1 MANSDSLRLL
11 SRSGLVLSLLGA
23 AFIAW
28 RIASSIASDH
38 YARSEPDTALRWD
51 SAHPVALVNLAEQ
64 RRRMGAST
72 DLSAAVQVAKRAIE
86 VEPLARNAL
95 TVLGTIAVQQ
105 GDSTKAD
112 TLMNMAAVRAPRSL
126 LPQGY
131 IYAQALKAKDFRRA
145 GTALEAIL
153 RSHPNVV
160 DEVGGTIPAFITDAG
175 GSEELARLLSSN
187 PPWRK
192 SLLSALFRQWQEP
205 DGLIRLVA
213 LVNEGPTPL
222 HSEEFS
228 LYLSKLIEV
237 GRVEEAYL
245 LWLQNLPADRL
256 SNFTLL
262 YNGRFQYEMSNLPFD
277 WTIQP
282 VRGAAVELV
291 RGGEET
297 VLRVGFSGARVPF
310 SHVSH
315 LLLLPPGE
323 YRFSGLVKS
332 ERLQNERGLRWRIS
346 CLEDSQGSLGESDPI
361 SGSTPWKEFQT
372 DFSVPKSACRSQMLR
387 LELPARVALEQHI
400 SGTASYRALDIRRR

>member
-1 MANSDSLRLL
+1 M
-11 SRSGLVLSLLGA
+11 
-23 AFIAW
+23 
-28 RIASSIASDH
+28 
-38 YARSEPDTALRWD
+38 
-51 SAHPVALVNLAEQ
+51 ALVNLAEQ
-64 RRRMGAST
+64 RRQRSAST
-72 DLSAAVQVAKRAIE
+72 DLSAAAQLAKRAIE

-95 TVLGTIAVQQ
+95 AVLGTIAVQQ
-105 GDSTKAD
+105 GDSTRAD

-131 IYAQALKAKDFRRA
+131 IYAQALGAGDFRRA
-145 GTALEAIL
+145 GTALDAIL
-153 RSHPNVV
+153 RARPTAV
-160 DEVGGTIPAFITDAG
+160 DEASGTIPAFTRDAG
-175 GSEELARLLSSN
+175 GSEELARLLASD
-187 PPWRK
+187 PPWRA
-192 SLLSALFRQWQEP
+192 SLLRALFQQWQEP

-213 LVNEGPTPL
+213 LVNDGPMPL
-222 HSEEFS
+222 RSEEFS
-228 LYLSKLIEV
+228 VYLSKLIEV
-237 GRVEEAYL
+237 GRFEEAYL
-245 LWLQNLPADRL
+245 LWLQNLPPDRL
-256 SNFTLL
+256 SNLTLL
-262 YNGRFQYEMSNLPFD
+262 YNGRFQYEISNLPFD

-291 RGGEET
+291 RGEET

-323 YRFSGLVKS
+323 YRFSGLVKA

-346 CLEDSQGSLGESDPI
+346 CLEDSQGTLGESDPI
-361 SGSTPWKEFQT
+361 SGSTPWKQFQT